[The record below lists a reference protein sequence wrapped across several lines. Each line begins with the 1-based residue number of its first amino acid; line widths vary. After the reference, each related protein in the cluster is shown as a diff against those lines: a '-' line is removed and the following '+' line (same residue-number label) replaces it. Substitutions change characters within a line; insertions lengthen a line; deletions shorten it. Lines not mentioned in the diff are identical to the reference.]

1 MPARFES
8 NSAQT
13 LSGMR
18 FTVRMGRRPRLS
30 KLVISSVSWRLF
42 EGQGISHKKAQNSQ
56 KLFVNFVPF
65 CGSFFPAKGGVQYS
79 DGANGPITHS
89 HGCCFGACRFF
100 ARAWTETAIQAWP

>member
-8 NSAQT
+8 NSVQT

-42 EGQGISHKKAQNSQ
+42 EGRESATKRHKIHKKPWCVLC
-56 KLFVNFVPF
+56 LFVA
-65 CGSFFPAKGGVQYS
+65 GSPAKRGEYNIVMEQIGRVLIVMGVVLALV
-79 DGANGPITHS
+79 GFVLAL
-89 HGCCFGACRFF
+89 
-100 ARAWTETAIQAWP
+100 